1 MATTLL
7 TVPAE
12 IRAVII
18 ESVLLSKRAAPPDIE
33 AAEAMH
39 HPFQLTIDVDKQLA
53 AQFNTWDPGPRHV
66 RFEDQKESDGR
77 IRCTSNS
84 LPLLLTNRQINFE
97 TSSAIARLGEK
108 VRQYDLDVFVVDEY
122 FLTTWTCIPILTT
135 QVDRVNVT
143 FRVHS
148 ISPRA
153 FRIGDGSPPQIYWW
167 FYFLLEYFLKRGP
180 VSPTLAAGAPRVRD
194 REIGVREIVLDF
206 QGVGSGAENPRE
218 GLGNIVVQAKR
229 GFGALIF
236 MNYHTAKYGGIVYE
250 RVGSVRFCF
259 NGEVDWEVDL
269 GDGLDKLR
277 HEDPQDTFG
286 HLWPR
291 ENRVPAFQ
299 EWKKNAKRLREER
312 GFKLVH

>member
-7 TVPAE
+7 TIPAE
-12 IRAVII
+12 IRAIII

-33 AAEAMH
+33 SAKAAH
-39 HPFQLTIDVDKQLA
+39 YSFQFTDIDRQLA
-53 AQFNTWDPGPRHV
+53 AQFNTWSPGPRHV
-66 RFEDQKESDGR
+66 RFEDQKDGR
-77 IRCTSNS
+77 TRCTSNA
-84 LPLLLTNRQINFE
+84 LPLLLTNRQTNVE

-153 FRIGDGSPPQIYWW
+153 FRGGDGGPPQIYWW

-180 VSPTLAAGAPRVRD
+180 VSPTLAAGTPQLRD
-194 REIGVREIVLDF
+194 RQIGVKEMILDF
-206 QGVGSGAENPRE
+206 EGTGLGPKSPRE
-218 GLGNIVVQAKR
+218 GNIAVYATWA
-229 GFGALIF
+229 FGALTG
-236 MNYHTAKYGGIVYE
+236 MSYHTAEYGGIVYE

-259 NGEVDWEVDL
+259 NGEMDWEVDL
-269 GDGLDKLR
+269 GYRLEKLVR
-277 HEDPQDTFG
+277 DDPQHTFG
-286 HLWPR
+286 HLLR
-291 ENRVPAFQ
+291 EDRVAAFR
-299 EWKKNAKRLREER
+299 EWKKNAIRLREER
-312 GFKLVH
+312 GFKLVQ